1 MVPEAPLVAVCLEI
15 GLGSKGNSLR
25 LQLLCLSGVT
35 AVLEVFF
42 MFRRLNWRTFNWER
56 LFFARTFM
64 PNLTKL
70 PRLQANVRVSE
81 DISRSFSLRLLERMK
96 FLARSLKFFF
106 NFRSFSW

>member
-1 MVPEAPLVAVCLEI
+1 MCCLVLEAPFVAVCLEI

-56 LFFARTFM
+56 LFFGRLFI

-70 PRLQANVRVSE
+70 PRLQANVRGSE
-81 DISRSFSLRLLERMK
+81 ESFSLRFLESLK
-96 FLARSLKFFF
+96 FFARSLKFFF